1 MEVGVTLM
9 VSVVVVVC
17 FDVLCRVISIVIVI
31 GMDVESLVML
41 EALAVVLFL
50 KSAVL
55 EMVAVVVFIKV
66 LLGVVVAFRVV
77 VVMVVEE
84 G

>member
-1 MEVGVTLM
+1 MEVGVALM
-9 VSVVVVVC
+9 VSVVVVLC
-17 FDVLCRVISIVIVI
+17 FDVLCRVISIVIAI
-31 GMDVESLVML
+31 GMDVESVVML
-41 EALAVVLFL
+41 EALAFVLFL